1 MIIKQ
6 SYIKNTD
13 GFFFFFFF
21 KFYAALIGGAQ

>member
-21 KFYAALIGGAQ
+21 KFYAALIGEAQ